1 VTPLDELPR
10 IGVPATRAL
19 QLAGYTGL
27 GQLAGVPRATLAALH
42 GVGPKAL
49 RILDEALAGHG
60 LRLG

>member
-1 VTPLDELPR
+1 MTPLDELPR
-10 IGVPATRAL
+10 IGAPATRAPRG
-19 QLAGYTGL
+19 AGCTGL

-49 RILDEALAGHG
+49 RILDEALADHG

>member
-10 IGVPATRAL
+10 IGAPATRAL
-19 QLAGYTGL
+19 ALAGYTGL
-27 GQLAGVPRATLAALH
+27 GQLVDVPRATLAALH

-49 RILDEALAGHG
+49 RVLEEALAEHG